1 MLDFGQPQCKAENG
15 MVDSCATLLSNV
27 AEKHALL
34 PEIGLMQNKIPI
46 PKIVYDIYMMTFF
59 SVTLNA

>member
-1 MLDFGQPQCKAENG
+1 